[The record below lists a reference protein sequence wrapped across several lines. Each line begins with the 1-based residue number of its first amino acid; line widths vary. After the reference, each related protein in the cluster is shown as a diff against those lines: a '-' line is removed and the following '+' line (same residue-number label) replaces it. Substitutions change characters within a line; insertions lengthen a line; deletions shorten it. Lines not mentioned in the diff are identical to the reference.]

1 MKKLLMTFAMSS
13 ALVLAACGANAD
25 EGYETMKDTVV
36 RGMQQFT
43 VETSADTKDA
53 ITNIADELQTKAL
66 KANTKPDSMW
76 INVEDGHGKLVATI
90 RVAYTKTGLQ
100 QTGLT
105 EMNTYDLV
113 LK

>member
-13 ALVLAACGANAD
+13 ALVLTACGSNAE

-43 VETSADTKDA
+43 VETDVDTKDA
-53 ITNIADELQTKAL
+53 ITSITDELQAKAL

-76 INVEDGHGKLVATI
+76 VNVEDRKGNLVATV
-90 RVAYTKTGLQ
+90 RVAYTETGLK
-100 QTGLT
+100 QTGLK
-105 EMNTYDLV
+105 EIETYDLD